1 MVLNPG
7 RAPANRLVFEHQA
20 AVVCLHPAE
29 GGEVIFTRPCV
40 LHQRYSTQTTRNQHG
55 EDDYTVTMALR
66 HGCQGLR
73 YVGHLAEPLDDGR
86 WMFVEPELP
95 SHGFPAVHVRTA
107 AAVREYSSTD
117 VVPANARAHGGMLF
131 GEATGRLQPF
141 ARLLTVMEAMRD
153 CANQ

>member
-7 RAPANRLVFEHQA
+7 RAPANRLVFEHQT

-73 YVGHLAEPLDDGR
+73 YVGHLAEPLDDGVR
-86 WMFVEPELP
+86 
-95 SHGFPAVHVRTA
+95 HRPAV
-107 AAVREYSSTD
+107 
-117 VVPANARAHGGMLF
+117 VVPPEGEAGDHARAEPLGPPAG
-131 GEATGRLQPF
+131 ARQP
-141 ARLLTVMEAMRD
+141 
-153 CANQ
+153 